1 MISRSD
7 QDQPKVVKKSPFF
20 MVALAFLAVSLA
32 CSFIIP
38 FATSESSVPTPNSPL
53 GLIAYVGNDGNIY
66 TTDRDGKQPNAITQD
81 ANLNPVAGQAGR
93 IYQYPA
99 WAPDGQR
106 LAFVRFSLSQSGQ
119 EVSLFSAS
127 SDGKNS
133 VDTFTSQDFA
143 PFYLSWSP
151 NSQIIAFLGNDA
163 SGTLAQYLVAASG
176 GESKFISNG
185 QPYYWDWS
193 PDNHT
198 LIVHIGGASSA
209 NPNARLAFIGLDG
222 SNPKQ
227 ELDLK
232 PGSFEAPAWSPSGDV
247 LALATQNDA
256 GDDELILA
264 GRDGKVKQVLAS
276 LSGPVAFA
284 WSPKGIDLA
293 YAVFEE
299 AELGPTIHLIVLDS
313 ARPDPQKQVA
323 QGKLVAFFWSPD
335 GQKIAYFLLG
345 GGEEDPLA
353 SSFQQVSQANPSAS
367 LIVRVY
373 DRISGDTK
381 EVATFAPTD
390 SFQQILP
397 FYSQYQRSGTIWSPD
412 SLNLVLSGV
421 DSAGENAIYTVGAD
435 GSQFQKIA
443 DGNLAFWSW
452 K

>member
-1 MISRSD
+1 
-7 QDQPKVVKKSPFF
+7 
-20 MVALAFLAVSLA
+20 MVALAFLAISLA
-32 CSFIIP
+32 CSFTIP
-38 FATSESSVPTPNSPL
+38 FSTSQTHVPTPEAPL

-66 TTDRDGKQPNAITQD
+66 TTDRDGKQPSAITQD
-81 ANLNPVAGQAGR
+81 AHLNPAAGQVGR
-93 IYQYPA
+93 IYQYPT
-99 WAPDGQR
+99 WAPDGQH
-106 LAFVRFSLSQSGQ
+106 LAFVRFSLSQSGP
-119 EVSLFSAS
+119 EVSLFSAL
-127 SDGKNS
+127 SDGKKPVN
-133 VDTFTSQDFA
+133 TFTSQDFT

-151 NSQIIAFLGNDA
+151 NSQIIAFLGSDA
-163 SGTLAQYLVAASG
+163 SGALAQYQVAATG
-176 GESKFISNG
+176 GESKFISSG

-209 NPNARLAFIGLDG
+209 NPDARLAFIGLDG
-222 SNPKQ
+222 STPKK

-232 PGSFEAPAWSPSGDV
+232 PGFFEAPAWSPAGDV

-264 GRDGKVKQVLAS
+264 GQDGKEKQALAR

-284 WSPKGIDLA
+284 WSPKGIYLA
-293 YAVFEE
+293 YAVLDP
-299 AELGPTIHLIVLDS
+299 AESIPTIRLVVLDS
-313 ARPDPQKQVA
+313 THPDLQNQVA
-323 QGKLVAFFWSPD
+323 QGDLVAFFWSPD
-335 GQKIAYFLLG
+335 GQKIAYFIRGSG
-345 GGEEDPLA
+345 GPSA
-353 SSFQQVSQANPSAS
+353 ISFQTVAQTKPSAS
-367 LIVRVY
+367 LVVRVY

-381 EVATFAPTD
+381 EVTTFAPTV

-412 SLNLVLSGV
+412 SQNLVLSGV

-443 DGNLAFWSW
+443 DGDLAFWSW